1 MLRMSGL
8 RALLVLLMLVLLGGC
23 TLVPT
28 QPALD
33 RAWFLL
39 EVPPAPAAETVPV
52 PVELGSVRVA
62 PAIAG
67 RGLVYR
73 LGPHRYE
80 SDFYNEWFLNP
91 REHVEQLLRERW
103 TRETGPVRLIAD
115 AAAEPGARQIDLLVT
130 ALHGDLDGAAP
141 GLAVVGLRAFVQ
153 GNEGTSLW
161 ELERRIPIAARS
173 PEALVAALSQGMN
186 ELLLDIEQRLGV

>member
-1 MLRMSGL
+1 MFSLSGRWTAL
-8 RALLVLLMLVLLGGC
+8 ALIVLLVGGC

-28 QPALD
+28 QPAVD

-39 EVPPAPAAETVPV
+39 EVPAAPETEAAPV

-67 RGLVYR
+67 KGLVYR

-91 REHVEQLLRERW
+91 REHVEQLFRERW
-103 TRETGPVRLIAD
+103 TRESGPVRLVAD
-115 AAAEPGARQIDLLVT
+115 ARVEPGARQIDLLVT
-130 ALHGDLDGAAP
+130 GLHGDLDAAAP
-141 GLAVVGLRAFVQ
+141 GLAVVAMRVFVQ
-153 GNEGTSLW
+153 GDEGTSLW

-173 PEALVAALSQGMN
+173 PEALVAALSQGMS

>member
-1 MLRMSGL
+1 MFGL
-8 RALLVLLMLVLLGGC
+8 TGRWIALALMVVLVGGC
-23 TLVPT
+23 TLVPK
-28 QPALD
+28 QPAVD

-39 EVPPAPAAETVPV
+39 EVPPAPATEAVPV

-62 PAIAG
+62 PVVAG
-67 RGLVYR
+67 KGLVYR

-80 SDFYNEWFLNP
+80 ADFYNEWFLNP

-103 TRETGPVRLIAD
+103 TRETGSVRLVAD
-115 AAAEPGARQIDLLVT
+115 ARSEPGARQIDVLVT
-130 ALHGDLDGAAP
+130 ALHGDLDAAAP
-141 GLAVVGLRAFVQ
+141 GLAVVGVRVFVQ
-153 GNEGTSLW
+153 GDDRTSLW

-173 PEALVAALSQGMN
+173 PEALVAALSLGMT